1 VRRAAALLL
10 GLALLGGA
18 AAAQEAPPPPAP
30 SGAQAALLEADLAL
44 AEAILADGPRA
55 AYAAAL
61 AADGILFD
69 AAGPS
74 QPGPAAAEQRFAGFP
89 PDARMQ
95 RSPEAAA
102 VSADGASGTSWGGY
116 ALSEGARLVVQG
128 RYLTSWR
135 REDGVWRIVA
145 ELAAGR
151 TPRPPAP
158 AQP

>member
-1 VRRAAALLL
+1 MRGAAGLLLAAALLV
-10 GLALLGGA
+10 GPA
-18 AAAQEAPPPPAP
+18 ATAQQP
-30 SGAQAALLEADLAL
+30 SAGRQDLLEADLAL
-44 AEAILADGPRA
+44 AEAILVDGPRA

-61 AADGILFD
+61 AAEGLLFD

-74 QPGPAAAEQRFAGFP
+74 QAGPAAANQRFASFP

-95 RSPEAAA
+95 RSPEAAV

-116 ALSEGARLVVQG
+116 ALSEGPRLVVQG

-158 AQP
+158 SQP

>member
-1 VRRAAALLL
+1 MRPLLA
-10 GLALLGGA
+10 GLALATALLAGP
-18 AAAQEAPPPPAP
+18 AAAQQP
-30 SGAQAALLEADLAL
+30 SPGPQDLLEADLAL
-44 AEAILADGPRA
+44 AEAILLDGPRA

-61 AADGILFD
+61 AADGLLFD

-74 QPGPAAAEQRFAGFP
+74 QPGPAAADQRFAAFP

-95 RSPEAAA
+95 RSPDAAV
-102 VSADGASGTSWGGY
+102 VSADGTRGTSWGGY

-151 TPRPPAP
+151 TPRPQAP
-158 AQP
+158 SQP